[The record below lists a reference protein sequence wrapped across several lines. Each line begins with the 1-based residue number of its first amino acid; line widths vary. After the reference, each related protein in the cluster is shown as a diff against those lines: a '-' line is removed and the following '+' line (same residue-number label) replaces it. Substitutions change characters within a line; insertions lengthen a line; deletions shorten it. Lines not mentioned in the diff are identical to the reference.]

1 MSLQI
6 LPTNTV
12 ILSVD
17 QLIADK
23 SIVWYI
29 PEINIKIP
37 ETFDGRK
44 AWEGCLTPPLNQ
56 GNCGSCWAFSAASC
70 LSDKFNI
77 QSMGQLNI
85 QLSPTRILL
94 CSLATDEHLQTWIS
108 KPNSEE
114 IVKGNIDV
122 LTKIGCFG
130 ATLYTAWDFLYIWGT
145 NTIECAPYTSLAN
158 FQNPVNM
165 PLCMG
170 FFGLN
175 SDMCS
180 DFKYWEKNN
189 MESGTPARF
198 YRCENYYYI
207 PGVEKLK
214 GNRNLIKYGI
224 YKYGPVAASFIVY
237 PNFYT
242 FNPKKEVYSWDKKGN
257 PISGHSVEIVG
268 WGKTTENVSGT
279 PIEYWIIKNFWG
291 IEWGMQGYFY
301 MKFGECELEN
311 YVVSGAPD
319 FFYPS
324 GYDPTVG
331 IGQGG
336 IRASQGN
343 ASKNKRFA
351 VESRLSILN
360 GGIDNETGYSRR
372 ILRNRP
378 WLDASRVI
386 NIETLPDF
394 NTWVAGRD
402 ATIPGRK
409 EYLYRINSLVS
420 RKKEIF
426 LLFLVMVILF
436 FIVFIGISHFFKN
449 KKHV

>member
-1 MSLQI
+1 MSSKI

-12 ILSVD
+12 IQSVE

-29 PEINIKIP
+29 PEIDISPP
-37 ETFDGRK
+37 ETFDGREVWK
-44 AWEGCLTPPLNQ
+44 GCLTPSMNQ

-94 CSLATDEHLQTWIS
+94 CSFTSDENLKNYIAR
-108 KPNSEE
+108 PNDEQ
-114 IVKGNIDV
+114 ITLGNIDV
-122 LTKIGCFG
+122 ITKIGCFG
-130 ATLYTAWDFLYIWGT
+130 ATLYTAWDYLYIWGT
-145 NTIECAPYTSLAN
+145 NTIQCAPYKNLGN
-158 FQNPVNM
+158 FQNPADM
-165 PLCMG
+165 PLCAG

-198 YRCENYYYI
+198 YRCENYYYM
-207 PGVEKLK
+207 PGIAKL
-214 GNRNLIKYGI
+214 GGSIDLIKYGI
-224 YKYGPVAASFIVY
+224 YRYGPVAASFTVY

-242 FNPKKEVYSWDKKGN
+242 FDPKKEIYAWDGQGK
-257 PISGHSVEIVG
+257 PISGHSIEIVG
-268 WGKTTENVSGT
+268 WGKDH
-279 PIEYWIIKNFWG
+279 WIIKNFWG
-291 IEWGMQGYFY
+291 PEWGINGYFY
-301 MKFGECELEN
+301 MKFGECGIEN
-311 YVVSGAPD
+311 YIVSGAPD

-331 IGQGG
+331 IGQGN

-351 VESRLSILN
+351 VESRLAILN
-360 GGIDNETGYSRR
+360 GGIDPETGYSRR

-402 ATIPGRK
+402 ATPEGRK
-409 EYLYRINSLVS
+409 KYMARIESLTS
-420 RKKEIF
+420 KKENIFFIYSGYFLAIFIFFTIISLF
-426 LLFLVMVILF
+426 LLKL
-436 FIVFIGISHFFKN
+436 
-449 KKHV
+449 KKRGK